1 MKFMSSV
8 SNVSLTDIYL
18 HKFCQLQFETIS
30 HFQVVVKVAPVSK
43 ELSWCT
49 MNEIQNNWGLKNS
62 FLNYWEIDFD
72 NMIR

>member
-1 MKFMSSV
+1 VEEEEEFWSMMRV
-8 SNVSLTDIYL
+8 LASLVKTL
-18 HKFCQLQFETIS
+18 EKAMEE
-30 HFQVVVKVAPVSK
+30 VVVKVAPVSK